1 MHDEFNY
8 TNKLSKEDCIAL
20 IESDEFE
27 SETQTQKRIRLLREH
42 KQNFNKN
49 LKSFIGGVR

>member
-1 MHDEFNY
+1 MHREFDYSNR
-8 TNKLSKEDCIAL
+8 LSKEDCISL
-20 IESDEFE
+20 IESDEYE

-49 LKSFIGGVR
+49 LKTFIGGVK